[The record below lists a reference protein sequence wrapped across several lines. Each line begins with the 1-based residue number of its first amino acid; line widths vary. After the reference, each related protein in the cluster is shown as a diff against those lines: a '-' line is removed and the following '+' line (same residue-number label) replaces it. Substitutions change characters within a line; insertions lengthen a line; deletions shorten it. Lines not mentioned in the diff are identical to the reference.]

1 MIKKYVVRLEGL
13 LCDWCKAPVYTL
25 KIRNKGV
32 VMGRLG
38 KIEIDDDMIKALS
51 AQKIKKLTEVQ
62 ELVYEDIIDHKDI
75 VVQSETGSG
84 KTLAYLLPLYEKY
97 KEIEHTNKII
107 IVVPTQEL
115 ALQVH
120 RQIELLSK
128 NSGREIHSAAIF
140 GNVNIERQIKTLR
153 SKPMI
158 VVGTAIRITE
168 LIKKKKIA
176 AHNVKTIV
184 LDEADKLLDK
194 KSVDDVK
201 ALIKCTMKDR
211 QLLLFS
217 ASMPSSVIRTVKE
230 LAPDIK
236 ILRISDK
243 KKIPK
248 NIEHLYV
255 VTKRNERI
263 EMLRRIISASKKRKA
278 MIFIN
283 GKHDIEEAVMKLKYH
298 NYPVEAIYGGVSKQE
313 RQRAI
318 EGFRSNKLRYLIA
331 TDIAARGL
339 HFNNVEFIV
348 QLKLT
353 EDINVYL
360 HRAGRTG
367 RNGAKGRCISIV
379 TENEISH
386 LMQISKKLG
395 FKPQEIFIKEGRIIY
410 RK

>member
-1 MIKKYVVRLEGL
+1 
-13 LCDWCKAPVYTL
+13 
-25 KIRNKGV
+25 
-32 VMGRLG
+32 MGRLG
-38 KIEIDDDMIKALS
+38 KIELDDDIIKALEK
-51 AQKIKKLTEVQ
+51 QNIKKLTKVQ
-62 ELVYEDIIDHKDI
+62 ETIYDDILNHKDLL
-75 VVQSETGSG
+75 VQSKTGSG

-97 KEIEHTNKII
+97 KEIERTNKII

-128 NSGREIHSAAIF
+128 NSGREIHSVAIF
-140 GNVNIERQIKTLR
+140 GNVNIERQIKSLR
-153 SKPMI
+153 DKPMI
-158 VVGTAIRITE
+158 IVGTALRITE

-194 KSVDDVK
+194 KSAEYTK

-217 ASMPSSVIRTVKE
+217 ASITNAVVKMAKE
-230 LAPDIK
+230 LKADIK
-236 ILRISDK
+236 NVRISEK
-243 KKIPK
+243 EKIPK

-255 VTKRNERI
+255 VVKRNERI
-263 EMLRRIISASKKRKA
+263 EMLRKIISSCKKKRA

-283 GKHDIEEAVMKLKYH
+283 GKPDIEQATMKLKYH
-298 NYPVEAIYGGVSKQE
+298 HYPVEAIYGGVTKQD

-318 EGFRSNKLRYLIA
+318 EGFRHNKIQYLIS
-331 TDIAARGL
+331 TDIGARGL
-339 HFNNVEFIV
+339 HFNNVDMVI

-353 EDINVYL
+353 EDANDYL

-367 RNGAKGRCISIV
+367 RNGAKGRCISVV
-379 TENEISH
+379 TENEIPH
-386 LMQISKKLG
+386 LMQIAGKLG
-395 FKPQEIFIKEGRIIY
+395 FKPVEITFKQGRMIMNKEN
-410 RK
+410 

>member
-1 MIKKYVVRLEGL
+1 
-13 LCDWCKAPVYTL
+13 
-25 KIRNKGV
+25 
-32 VMGRLG
+32 MGRLG

-62 ELVYEDIIDHKDI
+62 ELVYENIVNHKDI

-128 NSGREIHSAAIF
+128 NTGREIHSAAIF

-158 VVGTAIRITE
+158 VVGTALRITE

-217 ASMPSSVIRTVKE
+217 ASMPSSVIKTAKE

-236 ILRISDK
+236 TLRISDK

-255 VTKRNERI
+255 VVKRNERI

-339 HFNNVEFIV
+339 HFNNVEFVV

-353 EDINVYL
+353 EDINDYL